1 MRDRLERSGQLA
13 GVNPLFLYRQ
23 EAFGQSASL
32 TESHIS
38 PQSRIAHMGSVGN
51 CLGQLQYLYEGLD
64 VYKRQVFGCYGIFA
78 LEDWNSFVTK
88 PFAVAEQEVQPLTGR
103 LRR

>member
-1 MRDRLERSGQLA
+1 MLMVCCVQRNIGVHYFQIKNGLVGHPAVSESLAVRKVHVVTPVQISRS
-13 GVNPLFLYRQ
+13 
-23 EAFGQSASL
+23 S
-32 TESHIS
+32 
-38 PQSRIAHMGSVGN
+38 
-51 CLGQLQYLYEGLD
+51 
-64 VYKRQVFGCYGIFA
+64 VFGCYGIFA